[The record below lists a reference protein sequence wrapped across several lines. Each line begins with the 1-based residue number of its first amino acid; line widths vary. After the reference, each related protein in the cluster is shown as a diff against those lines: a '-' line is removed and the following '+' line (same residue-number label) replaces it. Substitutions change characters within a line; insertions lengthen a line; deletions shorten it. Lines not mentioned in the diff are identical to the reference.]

1 MKGAFIT
8 ILILGSIGLGGCGIA
23 VHNFSAKEDASSA
36 QVDPAEFQSMPLGVS
51 KDYVIGQFG
60 KPESSDDQTVGGY
73 GAGTL
78 NTSCIYYGILS
89 QNGSYQFCFDNGA
102 LSSKSRY

>member
-8 ILILGSIGLGGCGIA
+8 LILIGGLALGGCSVA

-36 QVDPAEFQSMPLGVS
+36 QVDPTEFRSMPLGVS
-51 KDYVIGQFG
+51 KDYVISQFG

-73 GAGTL
+73 GSTL
-78 NTSCIYYGILS
+78 NSSCIYYGVLS
-89 QNGSYQFCFDNGA
+89 QNGSYQFCFDNGQLTA
-102 LSSKSRY
+102 KSRY